1 MLHRV
6 EFANSALPGIRIVE
20 ILSDR
25 RFPRHAHDEYG
36 VGVMLEGG
44 HVSWSGRGQ
53 VEVGPGYVIT
63 VNPNELHD
71 GIPVQ
76 GAPRRWRMMYVDPC
90 VIAEFG
96 GAEMAAREF
105 PLPVVDNIHF
115 AQRFASALYGLP
127 DVTASEATESVLDL
141 FGTLFEQERNVQ
153 SLCGPSRSVQRM
165 LERIHDDPANAPSL
179 EELADIAALTPY
191 TALRRFRREL
201 GTTPHA
207 YLLQYRVRQAYKAIS
222 EGKTLAEAALVAGF
236 ADQPHMT
243 RAFVRQ
249 FGITP
254 GQRRCAQIHTKLAK

>member
-6 EFANSALPGIRIVE
+6 ECANSALPGIRIVE

-25 RFPRHAHDEYG
+25 SFPRHAHDQYG
-36 VGVMLEGG
+36 AGVMLDGG

-53 VEVGPGYVIT
+53 VEAGPGYVIT

-71 GIPVQ
+71 GIPVR
-76 GAPRRWRMMYVDPC
+76 GAARRWRMMYVDPC

-96 GAEMAAREF
+96 GAEMATREF
-105 PLPVVDNIHF
+105 PLPVVDDAHF
-115 AQRFASALYGLP
+115 SRRFASALYELP
-127 DVTASEATESVLDL
+127 DVTAGEVKESVLDL
-141 FGTLFEQERNVQ
+141 FGALFEQERDVR
-153 SLCGPSRSVQRM
+153 SLRGPSRNVQRM

-179 EELADIAALTPY
+179 EELASIAALTPY

-207 YLLQYRVRQAYKAIS
+207 YLLQYRVRRAYKAIS
-222 EGKTLAEAALVAGF
+222 EGRTLAEAALVAGF

-254 GQRRCAQIHTKLAK
+254 GQWRCAQIYARSAI